1 MKSNCTDNKNSMF
14 FFFITNYLHHLS
26 IPLTTTFLVH
36 KSSEINKI
44 TFKIQ
49 MKSERKR
56 KKLEIIFITP
66 PPYFTQQITIE
77 HLCITNESINC
88 SYMLYYNRNVT
99 FTRSRLIQV
108 AESKQGEIEGG
119 KFTRIDATLVN
130 VATSLFDVNL
140 FDVHFSNPN
149 DSRVTV
155 IKADV
160 LSGACFS
167 LFCHGATKWEKG
179 AMVSRGRRELT
190 RV

>member
-1 MKSNCTDNKNSMF
+1 
-14 FFFITNYLHHLS
+14 
-26 IPLTTTFLVH
+26 
-36 KSSEINKI
+36 
-44 TFKIQ
+44 
-49 MKSERKR
+49 
-56 KKLEIIFITP
+56 
-66 PPYFTQQITIE
+66 
-77 HLCITNESINC
+77 
-88 SYMLYYNRNVT
+88 MLYYNRNVT

-108 AESKQGEIEGG
+108 AQSKQGEIEGG

-167 LFCHGATKWEKG
+167 LFVATELRNEKKERWFRGGGANWRGSNRMGLKEWCKIYEHDAMSKLRYVKTTKW
-179 AMVSRGRRELT
+179 VPRWNLSFLLLFSF
-190 RV
+190 